1 MQKLLHHF
9 VREGFSMKRIV
20 MATILA
26 CVLSGVALAGEIP
39 IGGFA
44 PPPPS
49 PTQPTSITATV
60 VLTLLSLLR

>member
-1 MQKLLHHF
+1 
-9 VREGFSMKRIV
+9 MKRIV